1 MTGFSFVIPVF
12 NCEQYLKSCIDRIK
26 EIQLKSYE
34 VILVDDGS
42 SDNSGSICDEME
54 RTNEEVRCIH
64 QRNQGVSAARNCG
77 LKEAIGARIIFLDAD
92 DSFDPLRMTNVLK
105 IVEENP
111 QIDLAIYG
119 ISFDFYSQEKIYR
132 QDALFYSKGGI
143 IGREQ
148 WLDAIT
154 ELYEANVLSSV
165 CNKVFRKDILEENHL
180 EFNAKMFLYEDL
192 EFSIRYMACCNEIY
206 NVSECVY
213 HYRQSE
219 DEGNA
224 GRRLKRIA
232 HLPELV
238 NQIEEALDVLIDAQC
253 AQKQERQIKNILWNL
268 YLVLAR
274 EKISVS
280 NIKEI
285 RQICDDFAAWVKDRT
300 IEIPEQNRRYVEWI
314 LNKKV
319 YHLLA
324 KRNYIAVRH
333 KAAILVK
340 NTSWYQKRKSSVG

>member
-1 MTGFSFVIPVF
+1 MAKVSFIIPVY

-26 EIQLKSYE
+26 AIQLESYE
-34 VILVDDGS
+34 VILVDDGA
-42 SDNSGSICDEME
+42 SDNSGSICDELE

-64 QRNQGVSAARNCG
+64 QKNQGVSAARNRG
-77 LKEAIGARIIFLDAD
+77 LKEAAGDNIIFVDAD
-92 DSFDPLRMTNVLK
+92 DSFDCVGMTNIFK

-111 QIDLAIYG
+111 KIDLVIYG
-119 ISFDFYSQEKIYR
+119 MSFDYYHRGKCYR
-132 QDALFYSKGGI
+132 QDEMFYPKDGI
-143 IGREQ
+143 MGREQ
-148 WLDAIT
+148 WLGAFA
-154 ELYEANVLSSV
+154 ELYEANALSPIW
-165 CNKVFRKDILEENHL
+165 NKIFRKDILEENHL
-180 EFNAKMFLYEDL
+180 VFNPKMFLYEDL

-224 GRRLKRIA
+224 GRRLKKIG

-238 NQIEEALDVLIDAQC
+238 NQIEEALDVLMDAQC
-253 AQKQERQIKNILWNL
+253 AQKQEVQIKNILWNL

-280 NIKEI
+280 NIKET
-285 RQICDDFAAWVKDRT
+285 RVICDDFAAWAKDRT

-333 KAAILVK
+333 KIAIWLK
-340 NTSWYQKRKSSVG
+340 NTSWYQKRKGMV